1 MRKFPIIFISV
12 LAALSL
18 LLSYGCGKKEV
29 KPEGPYDAEKFLTD
43 ADTLVSKKE
52 YDAARKVLLEVK
64 NRDSQKKY
72 GAIAQLKIAD
82 SYTKEG
88 DPELA
93 IAEYRKFIDL
103 YPDNQFA
110 SYAQYQIGMAYYSQ
124 IESPDRGSGAA
135 RDALVEFNRLKQL
148 YPRNPYRDVVE
159 LRIEKA
165 KNVVTDGDFM
175 IGEFYFKKESYQA
188 AITRLEGLLT
198 KYPDYKK
205 EDKALLIIGK
215 SYKSLRKNDKAK
227 EVFSRLI
234 QKYPTSDAAKEAKKL
249 TSR

>member
-1 MRKFPIIFISV
+1 MKKILIIFMSIAVIVSF
-12 LAALSL
+12 LFMG
-18 LLSYGCGKKEV
+18 GCGKKEV

-43 ADTLVSKKE
+43 ADNLVSKKE
-52 YDAARKVLLEVK
+52 YDEARKVLLEVK

-82 SYTKEG
+82 SYSKEG
-88 DPELA
+88 EPELA

-103 YPDNQFA
+103 YPDNQYA
-110 SYAQYQIGMAYYSQ
+110 SYAQYQIGMSYYSQ

-159 LRIEKA
+159 LRIERA
-165 KNVVTDGDFM
+165 KTVISDGDFM
-175 IGEFYFKKESYQA
+175 IGEFYFNKESYQA
-188 AITRLEGLLT
+188 AIDRLEGLLK

-215 SYKSLRKNDKAK
+215 SYKGLKKNDKAK
-227 EVFSRLI
+227 EVFARLI
-234 QKYPTSDAAKEAKKL
+234 EKYPTSDAAKEAKKL
-249 TSR
+249 ISK

>member
-1 MRKFPIIFISV
+1 MSIAVIVSFLFMG
-12 LAALSL
+12 
-18 LLSYGCGKKEV
+18 GCGKKEV

-43 ADTLVSKKE
+43 ADNLVSKKE
-52 YDAARKVLLEVK
+52 YDEARKVLLEVK

-82 SYTKEG
+82 SYSKEG
-88 DPELA
+88 EPELA

-103 YPDNQFA
+103 YPDNQYA
-110 SYAQYQIGMAYYSQ
+110 SYAQYQIGMSYYSQ

-159 LRIEKA
+159 LRIERA
-165 KNVVTDGDFM
+165 KTVISDGDFM
-175 IGEFYFKKESYQA
+175 IGEFYFNKESYQA
-188 AITRLEGLLT
+188 AIDRLEGLLK

-215 SYKSLRKNDKAK
+215 SYKGLKKNDKAK
-227 EVFSRLI
+227 EVFARLI
-234 QKYPTSDAAKEAKKL
+234 EKYPTSDAAKEAKKL
-249 TSR
+249 ISK